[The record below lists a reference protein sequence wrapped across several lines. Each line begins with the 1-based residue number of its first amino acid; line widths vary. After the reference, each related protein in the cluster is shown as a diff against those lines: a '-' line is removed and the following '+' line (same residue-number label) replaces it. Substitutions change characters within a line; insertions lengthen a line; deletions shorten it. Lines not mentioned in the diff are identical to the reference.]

1 MPSKKPERS
10 ILPGFFVAESDQR
23 RQVIVQ
29 HRDTERRPVA
39 SKSAKNPEP
48 FTIVVAAS
56 ELPKRILDRFPEPP
70 SADAR
75 FAVTVEPEESD
86 TEKLAGLR
94 QKLEAGLDDL
104 AAGRVS
110 QGSEVFARLK
120 KRFPAG

>member
-1 MPSKKPERS
+1 M
-10 ILPGFFVAESDQR
+10 
-23 RQVIVQ
+23 
-29 HRDTERRPVA
+29 RPVS
-39 SKSAKNPEP
+39 SKSVKSPEP
-48 FTIVVAAS
+48 FTIIVAAS

-86 TEKLAGLR
+86 AEKLDALR
-94 QKLEAGLDDL
+94 RELQAGLDDL

-110 QGSEVFARLK
+110 EGSEVFARLK

>member
-1 MPSKKPERS
+1 M
-10 ILPGFFVAESDQR
+10 
-23 RQVIVQ
+23 
-29 HRDTERRPVA
+29 RPVP
-39 SKSAKNPEP
+39 SKSAKTLEP
-48 FTIVVAAS
+48 FTVVVAAS

-86 TEKLAGLR
+86 AEKLDALR
-94 QKLEAGLDDL
+94 RELQAGLDDL

-110 QGSEVFARLK
+110 EGKDVFARLK